1 MAGKHNHDPSSSDN
15 VREGL
20 SLWEKAKDGT
30 KKFVVKCMASF
41 AIVGTALG
49 VTGCGRGDRIAV
61 PESPSVS
68 ASLDPSE
75 SPSASPSATEKTVDP
90 KDLADERYDRVR
102 EEFKDITPERFANL
116 PLEKRLVPY
125 KEALAQA
132 EAWGSTKSPNN
143 DLYNPSG
150 AAVKPGK
157 HCTEPASETDSAEEV
172 AAKILGPVVTG
183 FDTGP
188 WDPDFARMVTS
199 AAFYGNPELRK
210 SALDDMLRNGKI
222 STSEYAAR
230 KTIVA
235 LLDAK
240 DKKEES
246 GYQKN
251 IPGSKMFKVLKVRFA
266 EAEPYVDPKTGETL
280 PTKGLQLVYESTI
293 TEGVTTGSLFRVVK
307 NGDLWQIVDDKVT
320 GYTSVNS

>member
-1 MAGKHNHDPSSSDN
+1 MAGHNHDPSSSLGD
-15 VREGL
+15 RP
-20 SLWEKAKDGT
+20 SLLERAKD
-30 KKFVVKCMASF
+30 KFKVWGAGV
-41 AIVGTALG
+41 ALG
-49 VTGCGRGDRIAV
+49 ATVVTGLAGCGKGDRIAV

-68 ASLDPSE
+68 ASE
-75 SPSASPSATEKTVDP
+75 SPSTSPSATEKTVDP
-90 KDLADERYDRVR
+90 KDLAEERYNQVR

-125 KEALAQA
+125 REALAQA

-157 HCTEPASETDSAEEV
+157 YCTEPASETDSAEAV
-172 AAKILGPVVTG
+172 ASKILGPVVTG

-240 DKKEES
+240 DEKEKG
-246 GYQKN
+246 GYQN
-251 IPGSKMFKVLKVRFA
+251 NVPGSKMFKVLKVRFA
-266 EAEPYVDPKTGETL
+266 EAKPYVDPETGETL
-280 PTKGLQLVYESTI
+280 PTTGLQLVYESTI
-293 TEGVTTGSLFRVVK
+293 TDGVTTGSLFRVVK
-307 NGDLWQIVDDKVT
+307 NGNLWQIVDDDVT
-320 GYTSVNS
+320 GYSSVNS

>member
-1 MAGKHNHDPSSSDN
+1 MEGYNHDPSSSLND
-15 VREGL
+15 GP
-20 SLWEKAKDGT
+20 SLDKPSLLERAKDKL
-30 KKFVVKCMASF
+30 KK
-41 AIVGTALG
+41 ALAG
-49 VTGCGRGDRIAV
+49 VTLGATVVVGLAGCGRGDRIAV
-61 PESPSVS
+61 PEKSPSSS

-75 SPSASPSATEKTVDP
+75 SPSASPSPSETVDP
-90 KDLADERYDRVR
+90 KDLAEEKYDQVR
-102 EEFKDITPERFANL
+102 EEFKDITPERFASL

-125 KEALAQA
+125 RETLKKDTI
-132 EAWGSTKSPNN
+132 WGRTKSPNN

-157 HCTEPASETDSAEEV
+157 YCTEPASETDSAEEV
-172 AAKILGPVVTG
+172 AAKILGPVVAG

-210 SALDDMLRNGKI
+210 SALDDMLRSGKI

-251 IPGSKMFKVLKVRFA
+251 VPGSEMFKVLKVRFA
-266 EAEPYVDPKTGETL
+266 EAKPYVDPKTGETL
-280 PTKGLQLVYESTI
+280 PTQGLQLVYESTI
-293 TEGVTTGSLFRVVK
+293 TNGVTTGSLFRVVK
-307 NGDLWQIVDDKVT
+307 NGDLWQIVDDEVT
-320 GYTSVNS
+320 GYSGVDS

>member
-1 MAGKHNHDPSSSDN
+1 MARSCESCDPSSSDN
-15 VREGL
+15 VREEL
-20 SLWEKAKDGT
+20 SLWERTKDGV
-30 KKFVVKCMASF
+30 KKVVVKCMAGV

-68 ASLDPSE
+68 ASE
-75 SPSASPSATEKTVDP
+75 SPSTSPSATEKTVDP
-90 KDLADERYDRVR
+90 KDLADERYDQVR

-116 PLEKRLVPY
+116 PLEKRLKPY
-125 KEALAQA
+125 REALAQA
-132 EAWGSTKSPNN
+132 KAWGSTESPNN

-157 HCTEPASETDSAEEV
+157 YCTEPASETDSAEEV

-235 LLDAK
+235 LLEAK
-240 DKKEES
+240 DKKEKS
-246 GYQKN
+246 GYQSN
-251 IPGSKMFKVLKVRFA
+251 VPGSKMFKVLKVRFA
-266 EAEPYVDPKTGETL
+266 KAKPYVDPKTGETL
-280 PTKGLQLVYESTI
+280 PTQGLQLVYESTI
-293 TEGVTTGSLFRVVK
+293 TDGVTTGSLFRVVK
-307 NGDLWQIVDDKVT
+307 NGDLWQIVDDEVT
-320 GYTSVNS
+320 GYSGVDS